1 MVSEKFSFDLS
12 DILNCI
18 STYLGISLFFQIS
31 ILSSSSSQY
40 FTPVSSAS
48 DVETDDNSATDT
60 LYVQGAHGELVAL
73 TPEQRQLR
81 QRLADAGCL
90 VDSGTHENS
99 RNFVRTRLAQAT
111 GAALQTPT
119 GLHNPH
125 FDVNVIITSTPL
137 GSSPM
142 ATSRPA
148 PPLPSKPPPS
158 LVKPRS
164 PSRNGQDCSPGVT
177 SAETDCAYL
186 RDISKKVAQVE
197 AKKEKKKKI
206 TVAPAASTD
215 PAVASTS
222 GAVGSAPEQPDMVDL
237 NQTMSHSQ
245 VFSAVGRRARRN
257 AISLFNAC
265 RCRLGLDYP
274 QT

>member
-1 MVSEKFSFDLS
+1 MKNFSFDLS
-12 DILNCI
+12 YILNCI

-48 DVETDDNSATDT
+48 DVETDDTSATDT

-164 PSRNGQDCSPGVT
+164 SSKNAQNCSPGVA

-197 AKKEKKKKI
+197 AKKERKKKI